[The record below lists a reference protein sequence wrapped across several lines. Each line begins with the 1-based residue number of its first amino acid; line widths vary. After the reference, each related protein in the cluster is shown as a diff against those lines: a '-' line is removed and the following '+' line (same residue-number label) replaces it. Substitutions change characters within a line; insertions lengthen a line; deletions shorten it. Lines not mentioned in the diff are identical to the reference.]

1 MFFFRGQQWLTFLD
15 ILNALLVTAVHVKM
29 KLGNN
34 ALQKWEALTCKHKI
48 SDKQLLPN
56 CSPYFT
62 TLQYINN
69 LETQRSYKRR
79 LISRI
84 SSFIKNLSCGLK
96 IICLVVKVDQNVY
109 KTANKSASIHT
120 NEIIL
125 SNNRLK
131 LSPWSFTQVF
141 KKIETTLRWNCIS
154 KSPRFLQMTAEH
166 QNYPVYTAFLTVKKK
181 IFIYMYIYI
190 YLVNALTDFA

>member
-1 MFFFRGQQWLTFLD
+1 MPFKNERLS
-15 ILNALLVTAVHVKM
+15 LV
-29 KLGNN
+29 N
-34 ALQKWEALTCKHKI
+34 KI
-48 SDKQLLPN
+48 SDKKLLAN

-84 SSFIKNLSCGLK
+84 SNFLKNLSCGSK

-109 KTANKSASIHT
+109 KTANKSASTNT
-120 NEIIL
+120 NEIIV

-131 LSPWSFTQVF
+131 LSPWSF
-141 KKIETTLRWNCIS
+141 S
-154 KSPRFLQMTAEH
+154 HRFLERLKLLWGEI
-166 QNYPVYTAFLTVKKK
+166 AFQSRLVFYRWRSNIKIVQFLPHSNRKKK
-181 IFIYMYIYI
+181 IKNISITLLQISLKLWSTRFSP
-190 YLVNALTDFA
+190 LDLSSVT

>member
-1 MFFFRGQQWLTFLD
+1 MLFFRGQQWLTFLL

-34 ALQKWEALTCKHKI
+34 TLQRWEALTCKHKI
-48 SDKQLLPN
+48 SDKKLLAN
-56 CSPYFT
+56 CSLYFT
-62 TLQYINN
+62 TLQYIYN

-84 SSFIKNLSCGLK
+84 SNFLKNLSCGLK

-109 KTANKSASIHT
+109 KTANKSPSIHS

-141 KKIETTLRWNCIS
+141 KKIETTMRWNCIS
-154 KSPRFLQMTAEH
+154 KSPRFLRMTAEH
-166 QNYPVYTAFLTVKKK
+166 QNYPVYAAFLTVKKK
-181 IFIYMYIYI
+181 KKIYIYI
-190 YLVNALTDFA
+190 YIYIYML

>member
-34 ALQKWEALTCKHKI
+34 ALQKWEALTFKHKI
-48 SDKQLLPN
+48 SDKKLLAN

-84 SSFIKNLSCGLK
+84 SNFLKNLSCGSK

-109 KTANKSASIHT
+109 KTANKSASTNT
-120 NEIIL
+120 NEIIV

-131 LSPWSFTQVF
+131 LSPWSF
-141 KKIETTLRWNCIS
+141 S
-154 KSPRFLQMTAEH
+154 HRFLERLKLLWGEI
-166 QNYPVYTAFLTVKKK
+166 AFQSRLVFYRWRSNIK
-181 IFIYMYIYI
+181 IVQF
-190 YLVNALTDFA
+190 LPHF